1 MGNMNNKKYII
12 IAAMLAMLSTGF
24 VAANADNS
32 NSLLQMDVK
41 RSSVA
46 NTVDVTF
53 YTTGDSTNSVVT
65 RKSNNRYVVL
75 LPNVDSNSSVT
86 PSIGGVKDLVNNIE
100 VKHVNDGIG
109 GYTKVTFESS
119 KPINIKTYMRKTAPL
134 TQAQKDYKAIIA
146 QNNLNKSHQTTVPA
160 VHKQS
165 QAQTTTASKPQ
176 TVKPVSNVTKV
187 ASNTTTT
194 AKTTQHVKEA
204 PKSIIPKITLI
215 DVPKPKT
222 QSVVKPKEVQPVK
235 TQTVAKPKVVQQPKV
250 EQTKS
255 VQKPVSNSLLVTD
268 GYVPKMKFD
277 ANGKRM
283 IDLEPRVSH
292 TVKSEQPAA
301 KVAVDPLFAVDQ
313 NNNALESQDQG
324 QNIEQNQ
331 NAPIV
336 QTEGQPIDETST
348 AVETPENAENTS
360 HFPWWILV
368 AGGSVLALG
377 ILYLVFDAMSHSTEK
392 DQARIK
398 SFFTLSAKNQAKRR
412 RREYYDIVNNDEL
425 SWQEKYKLYTEKEES
440 AKPKKSSMDMSYVT
454 DMAGMKKAIVTPE
467 VAETSSNDN
476 NMNSLQ
482 KSSRKA
488 AELSLDKVKD
498 SIQNIPDSHK
508 EKLQEKLQ
516 AKISQMEHALA
527 QTPSMQEPEEVV
539 HEVQSEDDAIMN
551 NMSNIK
557 LKSFAKPL
565 TLKETNRSLVEE
577 DKKISR
583 NKAYKEGRF
592 VKLKNSPLSVSRR
605 KSASSN
611 LQVNDLI
618 NTGNKYLTNNNG
630 EMKMNKEN
638 ENYLLSSLDEYL
650 SILDNEE
657 TTSTATVAKSSV
669 ADSLSQMRSS
679 SVPMSRSG
687 VTNPISRGSNPM
699 KKSSE
704 PTPYMNGLIVKSGY
718 NIDSEKGFYLVNI
731 DGVSALVGRIKDSIF
746 ILKKFDYVVDKP
758 LQVRP
763 DDANVYIVRVGKFKC
778 LVDVSKD
785 KMGTLIEI

>member
-1 MGNMNNKKYII
+1 MGNMDIKKYIV
-12 IAAMLAMLSTGF
+12 
-24 VAANADNS
+24 VAALLTTLSVGLNVANAGNS

-41 RSSVA
+41 RSSIA

-75 LPNVDSNSSVT
+75 LPNIDSTSSVT
-86 PSIGGVKDLVNNIE
+86 PGIGGVKDMISDVE

-109 GYTKVTFESS
+109 GYTKITFTTT

-146 QNNLNKSHQTTVPA
+146 QNNIKQVSTTKPVNSQNHTTQSQPA
-160 VHKQS
+160 VAKQV
-165 QAQTTTASKPQ
+165 TTHNTKPA
-176 TVKPVSNVTKV
+176 VTT
-187 ASNTTTT
+187 SNTAAKTS
-194 AKTTQHVKEA
+194 APKTTQNQVKPTQNQILPTKNA
-204 PKSIIPKITLI
+204 STPKITLI
-215 DVPKPKT
+215 EVPKPK
-222 QSVVKPKEVQPVK
+222 VQAQK
-235 TQTVAKPKVVQQPKV
+235 SNDTIKPKVQQ
-250 EQTKS
+250 
-255 VQKPVSNSLLVTD
+255 QKPQVEPKKVVEKQPTTNNLLATN

-283 IDLEPRVSH
+283 VDLEPRVSH
-292 TVKSEQPAA
+292 EIKPEPKTQAPAQDPMFNVEQTQPLDTQMDNQALNDEGISTSE
-301 KVAVDPLFAVDQ
+301 
-313 NNNALESQDQG
+313 
-324 QNIEQNQ
+324 
-331 NAPIV
+331 AP
-336 QTEGQPIDETST
+336 T
-348 AVETPENAENTS
+348 AVETPEDTNNS
-360 HFPWWILV
+360 KPSFPVWIFL
-368 AGGSVLALG
+368 AGGAVLAVAV
-377 ILYLVFDAMSHSTEK
+377 IYLIFDAMSHANEK
-392 DQARIK
+392 DQERLK
-398 SFFTLSAKNQAKRR
+398 SFFSLSSKNQAKRR
-412 RREYYDIVNNDEL
+412 RREYYDIVNNEDL

-440 AKPKKSSMDMSYVT
+440 QKPKKSSMAMSYVT
-454 DMAGMKKAIVTPE
+454 DMSGVKKAIINPVENEEKVSTQTNM
-467 VAETSSNDN
+467 TSS
-476 NMNSLQ
+476 LQ
-482 KSSRKA
+482 QTSRKA
-488 AELSLDKVKD
+488 PELSLDTIKD

-516 AKISQMEHALA
+516 AKISQMEHSLA
-527 QTPSMQEPEEVV
+527 QTPNIEEPEEQIQGVR
-539 HEVQSEDDAIMN
+539 SEDDAIMKN
-551 NMSNIK
+551 LSSVK
-557 LKSFAKPL
+557 LKSFSKPL
-565 TLKETNRSLVEE
+565 TLKETNRSLIEE
-577 DKKISR
+577 DKKLSR
-583 NKAYKEGRF
+583 NKSYKEGRF

-605 KSASSN
+605 KSASSE
-611 LQVNDLI
+611 LEASDLI
-618 NTGNKYLTNNNG
+618 GTGSKYLTNNG

-657 TTSTATVAKSSV
+657 KSSTTTVSKADV
-669 ADSLSQMRSS
+669 AESLSKMRSS
-679 SVPMSRSG
+679 SIAMSRSG
-687 VTNPISRGSNPM
+687 VSNPIAKASNPM
-699 KKSSE
+699 TKQNNA